1 MLLLFLY
8 KQFIAVIYK
17 ERIFTLGKTAFQM
30 KKYYVYLVIN
40 NFQMRGNISL
50 EMSRVNFEN

>member
-17 ERIFTLGKTAFQM
+17 ERIFTLSKTAFQM
-30 KKYYVYLVIN
+30 KKYDVYLVIN

>member
-17 ERIFTLGKTAFQM
+17 EHIFTLGKTAFQM
-30 KKYYVYLVIN
+30 KKYGVYLVIN
-40 NFQMRGNISL
+40 NFQMRGDISL
-50 EMSRVNFEN
+50 EISCVNFEN

>member
-30 KKYYVYLVIN
+30 KKYYVYLVIT

>member
-8 KQFIAVIYK
+8 EQFIAVIYK
-17 ERIFTLGKTAFQM
+17 ECIFTLSKTAFQM
-30 KKYYVYLVIN
+30 KKYDVYLVIN
-40 NFQMRGNISL
+40 NFQMRGDISL